1 VGRQS
6 ATDQEHLEITEKDV
20 GVAMQTF
27 IDETDQSFYDDYLK
41 VTRSNQPGNL
51 FKQVLLA
58 CAIASTDENGFFT
71 PSNVIEPLSNI
82 LNRPQIF
89 NVIWP
94 SSSRTI
100 AAKFL
105 FEEVRSD
112 NIDFDSA
119 IQ

>member
-1 VGRQS
+1 
-6 ATDQEHLEITEKDV
+6 LEITEKDV

-41 VTRSNQPGNL
+41 ATRSNQPGNL